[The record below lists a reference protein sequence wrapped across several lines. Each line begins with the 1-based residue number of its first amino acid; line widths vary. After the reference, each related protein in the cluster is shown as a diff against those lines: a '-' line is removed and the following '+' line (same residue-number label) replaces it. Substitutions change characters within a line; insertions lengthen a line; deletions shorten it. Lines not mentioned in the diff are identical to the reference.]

1 MASVALRLQPV
12 PCCRVPVI
20 EGDKGDDVLIDPE
33 GRNRMA
39 GGPGDD
45 HLEGSGLLDGRR
57 PPDRRE

>member
-1 MASVALRLQPV
+1 M
-12 PCCRVPVI
+12 I